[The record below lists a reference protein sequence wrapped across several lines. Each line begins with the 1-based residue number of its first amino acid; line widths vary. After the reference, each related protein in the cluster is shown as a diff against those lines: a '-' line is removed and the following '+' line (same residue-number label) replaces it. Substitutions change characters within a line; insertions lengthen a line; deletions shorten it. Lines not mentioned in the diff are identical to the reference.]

1 MKFKTNFPVL
11 ANLNANE
18 INQLTSEVKET
29 IAFHFTQPM
38 SKQFCAAYLWNIQK
52 NKRYTVRSRRFL

>member
-1 MKFKTNFPVL
+1 MKFKTNFSVL

-29 IAFHFTQPM
+29 IAFHFNRPM
-38 SKQFCAAYLWNIQK
+38 TKQFCAADLWNIQK
-52 NKRYTVRSRRFL
+52 NKRHAVRSRRFL